1 MSNLSIRKTV
11 AGHIDLSKVIA
22 VRGPLLGWPGEFTGW
37 FEIDVQLRDAPIKVF
52 IPVDPATD
60 LCDGPNRYFT
70 FTRIGQDS
78 EKFWS
83 GRDDP
88 LETVVGQRVQKSI
101 DEFVAEWK
109 QWRDA

>member
-52 IPVDPATD
+52 IPVDPA
-60 LCDGPNRYFT
+60 
-70 FTRIGQDS
+70 
-78 EKFWS
+78 
-83 GRDDP
+83 DDP
-88 LETVVGQRVQKSI
+88 LETVVGQRVQKAI

>member
-1 MSNLSIRKTV
+1 MSNLSIRKTI
-11 AGHIDLSKVIA
+11 AGYIDLSKVIA
-22 VRGPLLGWPGEFTGW
+22 VRGPRLNWTGEFTGW
-37 FEIDVQLRDAPIKVF
+37 FEIHVQLRDAPIKVF
-52 IPVDPATD
+52 IPVDCATD
-60 LCDGPNRYFT
+60 LCDGPNRRFT
-70 FTRIGQDS
+70 FTRSGQDS

-88 LETVVGQRVQKSI
+88 LETVVGQRVQKAI